1 MAFSMINIAI
11 LTEDWVSNNSDPLYQ
26 DTFDKGLLTIS
37 FVSTALFF
45 SFTIMLEV
53 SIICGLSKDNDIPN
67 HYIKKLQK
75 RQNKRLR
82 IKVKSTL

>member
-67 HYIKKLQK
+67 NYITNCKKDK
-75 RQNKRLR
+75 
-82 IKVKSTL
+82 IKG